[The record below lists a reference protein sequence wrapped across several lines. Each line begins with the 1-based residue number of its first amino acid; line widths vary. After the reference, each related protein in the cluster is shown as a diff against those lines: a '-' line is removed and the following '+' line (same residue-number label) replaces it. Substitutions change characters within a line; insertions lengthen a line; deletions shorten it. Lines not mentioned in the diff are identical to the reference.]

1 MLITRSGELQDVR
14 VLVTGGSSGLGRAM
28 AQALAHAGAH
38 VAVSSRDERRAHAT
52 AAELG
57 SGALGVGLDVRDGG
71 AGGFWVGSRFW
82 GVGGP
87 RCPVDKAG
95 LRDDAI
101 QPPVHKDYPPVL
113 G

>member
-71 AGGFWVGSRFW
+71 AGAAAGDAGFG

-87 RCPVDKAG
+87 DGPVENAG
-95 LRDDAI
+95 IGMRTVNPRVMCDAR
-101 QPPVHKDYPPVL
+101 
-113 G
+113 